1 MSAVMCTNY
10 RFACVSTHFVF
21 WILHI
26 FLTGIVCANCRCYA
40 EDLLDP
46 ELREGI
52 ASVQKKCDALR
63 SSGIF
68 KYEGNTSYQF
78 FDDDGRLKKLNFV
91 VLEELAI
98 ANKQFCA
105 TSSKIVDGKV
115 VAETIRI
122 LNKKNIFQ
130 CEKNGD
136 GYSLSKAAPIR
147 PNTNP
152 FEIAEYGERHFFLN
166 CALRLTPP
174 YLLDLSND
182 DFLVTRCVKT
192 GAGWQCG
199 FEFRGFPSVGQTNGA
214 KFDVVFDSMC
224 RVSSTVRNEV
234 KDGVEIKTLYKV
246 EYESIDSII
255 PVKIENQRTEGRA
268 AYSSKAVL
276 HKFQYEKSDWDLK
289 RVTPEFYGITQ
300 AALDAMS
307 PNPTSEPFSLQF
319 WTWLVVAVLCFAISA
334 LLTRKLLLSRSTK

>member
-1 MSAVMCTNY
+1 M
-10 RFACVSTHFVF
+10 
-21 WILHI
+21 
-26 FLTGIVCANCRCYA
+26 
-40 EDLLDP
+40 DLLDL

-52 ASVQKKCDALR
+52 ARVQTKCEALR
-63 SSGIF
+63 SSGTF
-68 KYEGNTSYQF
+68 KYEDNTSYEF
-78 FDDDGRLKKLNFV
+78 FDDDGRMKKLNFL
-91 VLEELAI
+91 VLRELAI
-98 ANKQFCA
+98 ANNQFCA
-105 TSSKIVDGKV
+105 TSSKIVEGKV
-115 VAETIRI
+115 AAETVRI
-122 LNKKNIFQ
+122 LNKRNIFQ

-136 GYSLSKAAPIR
+136 GYSLSKAARIR
-147 PNTNP
+147 PNSNP
-152 FEIAEYGERHFFLN
+152 FEIAEYGEHHFFLN

-192 GAGWQCG
+192 ATGWHCG
-199 FEFRGFPSVGQTNGA
+199 FEFRGFPSVAQTNGA

-234 KDGVEIKTLYKV
+234 KGGVEMRILYRV
-246 EYESIDSII
+246 EYASIDSVI

-276 HKFQYEKSDWDLK
+276 HKFQYEKSDWNLK

-307 PNPTSEPFSLQF
+307 PQPTSEAFSLQF
-319 WTWLVVAVLCFAISA
+319 WIWLVAAVLCFAISA
-334 LLTRKLLLSRSTK
+334 LLTRKSLLSRSSN